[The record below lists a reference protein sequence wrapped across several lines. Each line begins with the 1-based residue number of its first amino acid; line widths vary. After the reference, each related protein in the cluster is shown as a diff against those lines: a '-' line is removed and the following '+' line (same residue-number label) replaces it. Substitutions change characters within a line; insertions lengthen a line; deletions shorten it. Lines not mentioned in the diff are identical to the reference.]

1 MTETTRKDTRPTMD
15 TATATLTETTREP
28 LQVAD
33 RCDRCPAQAFVR
45 VTLTTGSEL
54 HMCGHHYNQHE
65 TALAA
70 TGAEVDDYRHLI
82 NTRPSESSA

>member
-1 MTETTRKDTRPTMD
+1 MD
-15 TATATLTETTREP
+15 TLHPINTLDTTTQTIREP

-45 VTLTTGSEL
+45 VNLTHGGEL
-54 HMCGHHYNQHE
+54 LMCGHHYSRHE
-65 TALAA
+65 TALAS
-70 TGAEVDDYRHLI
+70 TGAEIDDYRHLI